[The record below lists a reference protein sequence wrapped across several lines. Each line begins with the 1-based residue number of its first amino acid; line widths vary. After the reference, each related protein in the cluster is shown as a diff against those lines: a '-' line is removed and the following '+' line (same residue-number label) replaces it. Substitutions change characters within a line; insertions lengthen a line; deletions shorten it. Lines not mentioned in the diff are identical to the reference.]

1 MVQLDGS
8 EELNW
13 NETIG
18 YFTASFG
25 IEKEEAADGLTR
37 MLMTGVYRTV
47 LGCGLYRH
55 AH

>member
-25 IEKEEAADGLTR
+25 IEKEEAADE
-37 MLMTGVYRTV
+37 GVRTDPHADDRGV
-47 LGCGLYRH
+47 LDGARVWVI
-55 AH
+55 